1 MTPQNT
7 KKRTGTRLVLLVSL
21 ALLGALA
28 AGGTGA
34 SAAVG
39 STHQVGV
46 VCTNG
51 SLSGTVRSFDLTT
64 HDGYINLPDGT
75 AAYMWGYSEASH
87 QAFQHPGPVLCVK
100 QGETVNIVLHNTL
113 ARDVSI
119 VFPGQENVLA
129 NGDPAQ
135 PQFNGSGALT
145 SLTDVAAAGGGSVTY
160 SFTAAN
166 PGTYLYESGTE
177 PEIQVRMGLFGAMIV
192 RPSAVPVGGADPDP
206 SHYAYNRA
214 DSQFNPNTEFLEL
227 LSELDTNLNRAMELH
242 RSFDIRTYHP
252 RYWLINGRGFPDSV
266 ADNGATWLPTQ
277 PYGSL
282 VEIQPYDAT
291 ANPEPA
297 LTRYLSVGTEDYPF
311 HPHGNNGTVIGRDG
325 HPTAGPDGQD
335 ISFEKFSVPVGP
347 GQTWDVLFN
356 WKDDNSYSPTNPV
369 PVDEPN
375 LANMVIGM
383 FYSGSPYLGVQ
394 VTLPTGTSTLNE
406 CGEFYI
412 ISHNHALYQL
422 TSGGVTMTGPITYTR
437 VDPPLPNSCP

>member
-1 MTPQNT
+1 MMNQNT
-7 KKRTGTRLVLLVSL
+7 KKRAGTRLVLLVSL
-21 ALLGALA
+21 ALFGALA
-28 AGGTGA
+28 VGGAGA

-39 STHQVGV
+39 STHKVGV
-46 VCTNG
+46 VCTAGN
-51 SLSGTVRSFDLTT
+51 LSGTVRSFDLTT
-64 HDGYINLPDGT
+64 HEGYIDLPDGT
-75 AAYMWGYSEASH
+75 SAYMWGYSEGANG
-87 QAFQHPGPVLCVK
+87 FQHPGPVLCVK
-100 QGETVNIVLHNTL
+100 EGETVNIVLHNTL

-145 SLTDVAAAGGGSVTY
+145 SLTDVAAASGGSVTY

-166 PGTYLYESGTE
+166 PGTYLYESGTD
-177 PEIQVRMGLFGAMIV
+177 PEIQVRMGLFGALIV
-192 RPSAVPVGGADPDP
+192 RPAMGDNFVYD
-206 SHYAYNRA
+206 RA

-227 LSELDTNLNRAMELH
+227 LSEIDTNLNRAMELG
-242 RSFDIRTYHP
+242 RAFDITKYHP

-266 ADNGATWLPTQ
+266 ADNGASWLPAQ

-282 VEIQPYDAT
+282 VEIQPHDAAT
-291 ANPEPA
+291 NAEPA
-297 LTRYLSVGTEDYPF
+297 VTRYLSVGTEDYPF

-325 HPTAGPDGQD
+325 HPMAGPGGED

-347 GQTWDVLFN
+347 GQTWDVLFS
-356 WKDDNSYSPTNPV
+356 WKDDNSYSESNPV
-369 PVDEPN
+369 PVDMPN
-375 LANMVIGM
+375 LANMVVGM
-383 FYSGSPYLGVQ
+383 FYGGSPYLGVKG
-394 VTLPTGTSTLNE
+394 TLPTGQSTLNE